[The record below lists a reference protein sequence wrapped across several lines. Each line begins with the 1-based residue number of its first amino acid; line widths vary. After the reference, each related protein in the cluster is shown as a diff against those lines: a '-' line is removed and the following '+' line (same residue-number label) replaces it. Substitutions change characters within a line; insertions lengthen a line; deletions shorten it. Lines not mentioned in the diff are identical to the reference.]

1 MVAAWFRLTG
11 IVPVN
16 GWVFIDTVDTGWYMN
31 QQFSVHRACFQYM
44 HRMAAVFGQSISQYT
59 ACRPGTQY

>member
-16 GWVFIDTVDTGWYMN
+16 GWIFIDAVDTGWYMN
-31 QQFSVHRACFQYM
+31 QQFSVHRPCFEHM
-44 HRMAAVFGQSISQYT
+44 HRMKTVF
-59 ACRPGTQY
+59 